1 MIINLG
7 RFDNDLEYI
16 DVSLVQRN
24 YLSEKIFSFS
34 NYQQERHFS
43 INKHGGIDAVN
54 ASNTFP
60 EITLINRTII
70 YEDFV
75 IYSQD
80 SNFFV
85 SSINLPSRVNI
96 DLNVVV
102 LGINTGNFEERTPFA
117 DAIVT
122 LIQDLSQGYSEFLA
136 YCSDVNNN
144 IIKFTTDRIWCQSDI
159 DDTWGIAWPITSNS
173 SSATQPCPGINTKGI
188 FIITP

>member
-16 DVSLVQRN
+16 DVTLVQRN
-24 YLSEKIFSFS
+24 YLSERIFSFS
-34 NYQQERHFS
+34 NYQQERRFS

-60 EITLINRTII
+60 EITLINNRTII

-80 SNFFV
+80 SNFFI
-85 SSINLPSRVNI
+85 SSINLPSRVDI

-122 LIQDLSQGYSEFLA
+122 LIQDLSQGYSEFLT
-136 YCSDVNNN
+136 YCSDANN
-144 IIKFTTDRIWCQSDI
+144 IKFTTDRIWCQSDI
-159 DDTWGIAWPITSNS
+159 YDIWGIAWPITLNS
-173 SSATQPCPGINTKGI
+173 SSASQPCPGINTTGI
-188 FIITP
+188 FIIIL